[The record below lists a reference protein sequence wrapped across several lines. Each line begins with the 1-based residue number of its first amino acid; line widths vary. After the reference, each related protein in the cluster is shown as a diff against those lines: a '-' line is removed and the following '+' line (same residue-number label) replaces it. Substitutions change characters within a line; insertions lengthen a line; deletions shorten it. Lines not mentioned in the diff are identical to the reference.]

1 MPLKP
6 PEMLA
11 AERAVDLGADL
22 LRRGRTHLG
31 SLIPK
36 GERDYA
42 TAVDLEI
49 ETTIKGVLA
58 EAAPEIPFL
67 GEEEGGAGVEAARLW
82 VLDPIDGTVN
92 FSKGSPLCGISLAL
106 VEAGRPSFGI
116 VDLPLLGER
125 YVAAAGAGA
134 FLNGRRIAVAD
145 TGDLKQAVIGFAD
158 FAVGSHADAENRIHR
173 ELMRRLARESL
184 RVRVHGSA
192 CLDLAWLAA
201 GRLSAT
207 VMLSNLPWDVAA
219 GALLVREAG
228 GEAYDYDGSAY
239 SSRSLFTLASV
250 PGIAADL
257 LTIVEESIEAVA
269 STWPDQMTSRIRT

>member
-1 MPLKP
+1 
-6 PEMLA
+6 MLA

-67 GEEEGGAGVEAARLW
+67 GEEEGGARVEAPRLW

-106 VEAGRPSFGI
+106 VEAGHPSFGI

-134 FLNGRRIAVAD
+134 FLNGRRMAVSD

-228 GEAYDYDGSAY
+228 GEAYDHDGSAY

-257 LTIVEESIEAVA
+257 LRIVEESIEAVA